1 MISNSKRGSY
11 IAEASIVLPMV
22 VLAVITVML
31 IVMFFYSQVT
41 EQSRLHIALRSEAGK
56 ASGKTLCIHAGTGS
70 EISDA
75 EIYVDEGIA
84 ENKAYGKKY
93 LIMKNRGLLNERKT
107 FTVDGSWTYVDGV
120 SYIRYTDIVRSSGN
134 EK

>member
-41 EQSRLHIALRSEAGK
+41 EQSRLHIAP
-56 ASGKTLCIHAGTGS
+56 
-70 EISDA
+70 
-75 EIYVDEGIA
+75 
-84 ENKAYGKKY
+84 
-93 LIMKNRGLLNERKT
+93 
-107 FTVDGSWTYVDGV
+107 
-120 SYIRYTDIVRSSGN
+120 
-134 EK
+134 